1 MCIRDRVINS
11 LDNCVIISN
20 SDQSDFD
27 NDGIGDVCDSDDD
40 NDSYLDE
47 DENSCL
53 SNPRS
58 ASSTPPDLDNDF
70 ISDCYDTDIDGDNVD
85 NYKDA
90 FPEDPNEWADNDSD
104 GTGDNADSDD
114 DNDLSLI
121 HI

>member
-1 MCIRDRVINS
+1 MMVLVIS
-11 LDNCVIISN
+11 VIVMMIMTFLDH
-20 SDQSDFD
+20 
-27 NDGIGDVCDSDDD
+27 
-40 NDSYLDE
+40 

-114 DNDLSLI
+114 DNDGYTDTIESQCGTDPLSQFCL
-121 HI
+121 